1 MPEHIPKKI
10 RLEFSESSFF
20 FCALYLKVSEKFA
33 KISRTIMRRK
43 ACLFLA
49 AFLLFLA
56 LEVPRMPEMKYHTQ
70 ERNFQRRLKKEIEQR
85 LPGAIVGKID
95 FMQGIPD
102 LLILYKNKWGML
114 EVKRD
119 ENAPHRPNQD
129 FYVDK
134 FNSMSFARF
143 IYPEN
148 KKEVLDEL
156 CKALEP

>member
-1 MPEHIPKKI
+1 MPE
-10 RLEFSESSFF
+10 
-20 FCALYLKVSEKFA
+20 
-33 KISRTIMRRK
+33 T
-43 ACLFLA
+43 
-49 AFLLFLA
+49 
-56 LEVPRMPEMKYHTQ
+56 KYHTQ

-119 ENAPHRPNQD
+119 EKAPHRPNQD